1 MSFKLGE
8 LAGAS
13 LNKYIGGDMSELP
26 KIERVTLSVHHTHD
40 GVQHWGV
47 GLYLADTTD
56 APKRV
61 FLRATPLPL
70 KPRHDAHAMLLF
82 DVGAVLRLKKL
93 TNGTVV
99 GHSHF
104 GVEQTKLRVPERP
117 FTGLVPEL
125 VPGTLKGRAVL
136 FLCYDPE
143 TAHQRYPL
151 VRMHRRR
158 NKSAAP
164 PVHPELPLPAP
175 HTIPPGL
182 LPVVGHGADSGHDLA
197 TELRAA
203 IELVNEIKRRERDT
217 VKLRIDD
224 AGELR
229 ARLITVQE
237 L

>member
-26 KIERVTLSVHHTHD
+26 KIDRVTLSVHHTAENE
-40 GVQHWGV
+40 QRWGV
-47 GLYLADTTD
+47 GLYFDD
-56 APKRV
+56 VDDFPKRFSLGYV
-61 FLRATPLPL
+61 LPGYR
-70 KPRHDAHAMLLF
+70 PRPDAHAALLF
-82 DVGAVLRLKKL
+82 GRGAAISFRKL
-93 TNGTVV
+93 TDGTTV
-99 GHSHF
+99 GRTSF
-104 GVEQTKLRVPERP
+104 KVKQTCLRVPKRP

-125 VPGTLKGRAVL
+125 VPGTLSGERVI

-143 TAHQRYPL
+143 TAYQRYPL

-158 NKSAAP
+158 GLATP
-164 PVHPELPLPAP
+164 PSPQPELPLAAPAQ
-175 HTIPPGL
+175 II
-182 LPVVGHGADSGHDLA
+182 DSGPDLA

-229 ARLITVQE
+229 ARLIAVQE